1 MNPVQWIALMMQKI
15 DQSGVVDTIQL
26 VIWICIL
33 LELVI
38 K

>member
-1 MNPVQWIALMMQKI
+1 MNSVRWVALMMQKI

-26 VIWICIL
+26 VLWLCIL
-33 LELVI
+33 LELVS